1 MADEKDNNPHNS
13 SGPKRDKVSEV
24 RYIPIEYLS
33 HSEKEEGKLDLIAL
47 SKTIWDGRWTIAK
60 ITGVFLALG
69 LFFAIFSPVTYESEA
84 ILMPEAHQQQDR
96 AGQLLQQ
103 FGGAFGFGSGSL
115 GQQLQT
121 GTVPPTIYPRIV
133 NSLSFQL
140 ELINQPVRFADYG
153 VTTTIPDFYENHY
166 SPSLTEWI
174 WRLTAGLP
182 YTILN
187 WIRGEEDYTEVLE
200 EDPLRAEFISLTRK
214 DLYIINDLR
223 NRISVNLDERTG
235 LLTSTVNLHDARASA
250 EINRHI
256 IELLREYVTH
266 YRVEKVQ
273 QDLEFVEDQ
282 HRQARERFETT
293 QLNLAEFRDQNVRI
307 STARAETEL
316 ERLQDEKNLAF
327 NIYSSLSQRLE
338 ESKLR
343 LQEETPV
350 FSTIQAVNIP
360 SERASPNRRLIVLVS
375 LLLGLVA
382 GVLIYFGKFFLTAN

>member
-1 MADEKDNNPHNS
+1 MSDEKPHIPES
-13 SGPKRDKVSEV
+13 SEDTRKDKVSEI
-24 RYIPIEYLS
+24 RYIPVEYLS
-33 HSEKEEGKLDLIAL
+33 NKNEEENEIDLIELANN
-47 SKTIWDGRWTIAK
+47 IWDGRWTIAK
-60 ITGVFLALG
+60 ITGVFVAIG
-69 LFFAIFSPVTYESEA
+69 LFIALFSPVLYESEA
-84 ILMPEAHQQQDR
+84 LLMPEAHQQQDR

-103 FGGAFGFGSGSL
+103 FGGSFGIGGGSL
-115 GQQLQT
+115 GQQIQT

-133 NSLSFQL
+133 NSLSFQM
-140 ELINQPVRFADYG
+140 ELINQPIRFADYG
-153 VTTTIPDFYENHY
+153 VTTTIPDFYDNYY

-174 WRLTAGLP
+174 WKLTFGMP
-182 YTILN
+182 NTMLN
-187 WIRGEEDYTEVLE
+187 WIRGEGEYSEVLE

-214 DLYIINDLR
+214 DLYLINDLR
-223 NRISVNLDERTG
+223 NRIFVNLDERTG

-256 IELLREYVTH
+256 IELLKEYVTH

-282 HRQARERFETT
+282 HRQSRERFEET
-293 QLNLAEFRDQNVRI
+293 QINLANFLDQNVRI

-338 ESKLR
+338 ESKIR

-350 FSTIQAVNIP
+350 FSIIQAVNIP
-360 SERASPNRRLIVLVS
+360 SEKSAPNRRIIVLVS
-375 LLLGLVA
+375 LLLGLVT
-382 GVLIYFGKFFLTAN
+382 GVFLYLGKFFLNR

>member
-1 MADEKDNNPHNS
+1 M
-13 SGPKRDKVSEV
+13 
-24 RYIPIEYLS
+24 
-33 HSEKEEGKLDLIAL
+33 
-47 SKTIWDGRWTIAK
+47 
-60 ITGVFLALG
+60 
-69 LFFAIFSPVTYESEA
+69 YESEA

-140 ELINQPVRFADYG
+140 ELINQPIRFADYG

-182 YTILN
+182 FTILN
-187 WIRGEEDYTEVLE
+187 WVRGDEAYTETLE

-214 DLYIINDLR
+214 DLYLINDLR
-223 NRISVNLDERTG
+223 NRITVNLDERTG

-256 IELLREYVTH
+256 IELLKEYVTH

-282 HRQARERFETT
+282 HRQARERFEET
-293 QLNLAEFRDQNVRI
+293 QINLANFRDQNVRI

-350 FSTIQAVNIP
+350 FSIIQAVNIP
-360 SERASPNRRLIVLVS
+360 SEKSAPNRRIIVLVS

-382 GVLIYFGKFFLTAN
+382 GVFLYLGKFFINR